1 MHLLQRQKLRGHW
14 GNFKPNFRT
23 ELIKACTICG
33 ILLICIA
40 IMGGGAIEMGEKRE
54 IKGLHRNQLETEV
67 SLFRSICRWPLG
79 QAGSQIPF
87 LTPRALTYRG
97 LIACKGYREFTL
109 CLYTA
114 PSLYLCKDSR
124 LSIFPPSGSLE
135 TEAESSSFCPIVH
148 AAKQNQSRAFSH
160 QPVTLFQCR
169 GTQVPSKSLYRW
181 SNSWS
186 NKLFVVCDFHFP
198 PQFRALW
205 KKFSIQHFSTH
216 NSGEKESCGIIRIIS
231 FNWK

>member
-1 MHLLQRQKLRGHW
+1 
-14 GNFKPNFRT
+14 
-23 ELIKACTICG
+23 
-33 ILLICIA
+33 
-40 IMGGGAIEMGEKRE
+40 MGEKRE